1 MDYARITYGTHSVA
15 RWKPD
20 MENYAHM
27 AMIYVVI
34 LRLISTWAIMELLH
48 SPQNTTCRKWQST
61 SKINTIVVSRWYIT
75 QIQPV
80 VSIGRIINTAGRY
93 HVRPIDSTVKLAT
106 AFSAVKL
113 TVIKVTNLAWFAC
126 VVCENNV
133 KQNYNE
139 FIIEICANVISCH
152 LWCHFTKLV
161 FWDLLFWQIITASER
176 D

>member
-1 MDYARITYGTHSVA
+1 MIWRITLTR
-15 RWKPD
+15 RWF
-20 MENYAHM
+20 ASQL
-27 AMIYVVI
+27 

-61 SKINTIVVSRWYIT
+61 SKINTIVVSIWYIA

-80 VSIGRIINTAGRY
+80 VSIVRTVNTAGRY

-113 TVIKVTNLAWFAC
+113 TVINFKVTNFAWFAC

-139 FIIEICANVISCH
+139 FIIEICVTVISCGVISPN
-152 LWCHFTKLV
+152 WSFETCCF
-161 FWDLLFWQIITASER
+161 DR
-176 D
+176 